1 MSIQK
6 KFFLAL
12 AGFIVV
18 FSLLRIGITWIDTNK
33 NVYKMVEHQKS
44 LALKKIEAIL
54 NVTDEVFSE
63 RVQSSLKILKSN
75 AQEIGAPR
83 LGGRVAVN
91 SQPANQLF
99 LGDEPVAN
107 NFQLVDTVTDLM
119 GGTATIFS
127 RQGDDFIRISTNVM
141 KNDKRAIGTK
151 LSPTGKAMKAIQNK
165 KPYFGQVDILGNSY
179 LTAYDP
185 IFDRNNEVIGIWYVG
200 YKAALETLNEEVKK
214 MRILDEGFVALLDG
228 KGVVRQHS
236 DHLNKKEV
244 ERIIQQSK
252 NNKSEGW
259 QVKFYQYQRWGYQ
272 IVVGAKQSD
281 ISGAIA
287 SSVLVG
293 FLKLLFTMLAFGV
306 MIYFLLNK
314 IVLRPIAQQTKAI
327 NELTQGDGDLTRRI
341 DDSRKDEIGQM
352 ATAFN
357 LLLDKLQQTIKS
369 VKVQSTQILESVSE
383 LTQLSTSLSGEQVTQ
398 HQKADLLASAVEEFR
413 ATAKMVADNT
423 DNASELSSGLYV
435 EAKEGSDTLS
445 DTTERITRQSASIAS
460 SEAVIDELAK
470 DSESISTVLDVIR
483 NIAEQTNLLALNAA
497 IEAARAGEQG
507 RGFAVVADEVRSL
520 ASRTQQSTEEIN
532 TMIEKLQKQSQQAT
546 GLMHQNRIEAEENV
560 SYTEKAN
567 LAFQNVLNAMH
578 QINQFNEEVSRAANE
593 QSTVSESISHDISE
607 VSESCTRSSQST
619 EQARQA
625 TKELNDMVDKM
636 NKLLAEFK
644 V

>member
-83 LGGRVAVN
+83 LGGRVVVN

-383 LTQLSTSLSGEQVTQ
+383 LTQLSTSLSDEQVTQ